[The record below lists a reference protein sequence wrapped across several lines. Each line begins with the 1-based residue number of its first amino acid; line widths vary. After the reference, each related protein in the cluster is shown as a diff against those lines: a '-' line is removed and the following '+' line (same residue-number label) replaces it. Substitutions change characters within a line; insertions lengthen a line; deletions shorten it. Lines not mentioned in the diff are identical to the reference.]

1 MPSYYSSGYMP
12 NELYHF
18 GIKGMKWGVR
28 RYQNPD
34 GTLTAIGKKRA
45 SEKTQNKIDKLQQKI
60 KKSDS
65 NPLMRYT
72 INDNRRGQIE
82 YLRRKKSFQR
92 MREKAT
98 DDLKNA
104 KEEYKLHKTK
114 KLKKKIKDSRIRKLE
129 SYAYEYGNRRGNS
142 FATRMYE
149 GSQKRFRSNGDK
161 PINAFL
167 KAAGIG
173 IATSIAVKQLKR
185 GAPSAAVKAGSK
197 VVQEILKYQY
207 NHPIYIVPD
216 NYT

>member
-1 MPSYYSSGYMP
+1 MPSYHNSGYIP

-18 GIKGMKWGVR
+18 GVKGMKWGVR

-34 GTLTAIGKKRA
+34 GTLTPVGKKRA
-45 SEKTQNKIDKLQQKI
+45 SEKTQNKIDRLKQKI

-98 DDLKNA
+98 DDLKSA
-104 KEEYKLHKTK
+104 KEAYKTNKSDK
-114 KLKKKIKDSRIRKLE
+114 IKKKIRDSRINKIR
-129 SYAYEYGNRRGNS
+129 SYAYDLGNRRNDS
-142 FATRMYE
+142 LATRMYE
-149 GSQKRFRSNGDK
+149 GSQKRFQSNGDK
-161 PINAFL
+161 PINAFI

-173 IATSIAVKQLKR
+173 LATSVAVKQLKR
-185 GAPSAAVKAGSK
+185 GAPAVAVKVGSK
-197 VVQEILKYQY
+197 VVEEILKYQY
-207 NHPIYIVPD
+207 NNPIYIVPD
-216 NYT
+216 DYS